1 MRMNREDIS
10 LAGHNGL
17 QISASRSGPKN
28 GFPVM
33 LAHGGGQ
40 TRHAWTKVL
49 GELAEAGY
57 RATAIDMRAHGD
69 SEWASDG
76 AYDMCDFALDLI
88 AVSSQLDSPPA
99 LVGASLGGIAG
110 MIAAGELAPAS
121 FTSLTLVDIAPKM
134 EAVGVSRVVGFM
146 QAHMKDGFSSPEEA
160 AKIIAEY
167 MPHREKRKDTGGL
180 DRYLRKRDD
189 GRYYWHWDP
198 NFIHHVTRTRD
209 NASDAED
216 NGFARLSAAAAKLK
230 LPVHLIRG
238 GSSDM
243 VSEEA
248 VAHFQALVPEA
259 IFTDIADASHMV
271 VGDRNDAF
279 CSAIISFLNS
289 THKSGATT

>member
-1 MRMNREDIS
+1 MDHEES
-10 LAGHNGL
+10 TFAGHNGL
-17 QISASRSGPKN
+17 KIKASTTGPKT

-40 TRHAWTKVL
+40 TRHAWAKVL
-49 GELAEAGY
+49 DELANAGY
-57 RATAIDMRAHGD
+57 RATAIDMRGHGD

-76 AYDMCDFALDLI
+76 AYDMRDFARDLI
-88 AVSSQLDSPPA
+88 AISKQLSNPPA

-110 MIAAGELAPAS
+110 MIAAGELAPAG
-121 FTSLTLVDIAPKM
+121 FRSLTLVDIAPKM

-146 QAHMKDGFSSPEEA
+146 QAHMTDGFSSPEEA

-167 MPHREKRKDTGGL
+167 MPQREKRTGTGKL
-180 DRYLRKRDD
+180 DRYLRKREN

-198 NFIHHVTRTRD
+198 NFIHHVTHARD
-209 NASDAED
+209 NAAEAKE
-216 NGFARLSAAAAKLK
+216 NGFDRLSAAAARLT

-248 VAHFQALVPEA
+248 VAHFQTLVPSA
-259 IFTDIADASHMV
+259 LLTDIADASHMV

-279 CSAIISFLNS
+279 CSAIISFLNA
-289 THKSGATT
+289 THNRGAAA

>member
-1 MRMNREDIS
+1 MDHEESI

-17 QISASRSGPKN
+17 QITASTTGPKT

-40 TRHAWTKVL
+40 TRHAWVKVL
-49 GELAEAGY
+49 DELANAGY
-57 RATAIDMRAHGD
+57 RATAIDMRGHGD

-76 AYDMCDFALDLI
+76 AYDMRDFARDLVAI
-88 AVSSQLDSPPA
+88 SKQLSNPPA

-110 MIAAGELAPAS
+110 MIAAGELAPAG
-121 FTSLTLVDIAPKM
+121 FRSLTLVDIAPKM

-146 QAHMKDGFSSPEEA
+146 QAHMTDGFSSPEEA

-167 MPHREKRKDTGGL
+167 MPQREKRTGTGKL
-180 DRYLRKRDD
+180 DRYLRKREN

-198 NFIHHVTRTRD
+198 NFIHHVTHTRD
-209 NASDAED
+209 NSTEAKD
-216 NGFARLSAAAAKLK
+216 NGFDRLSAAAAKLT

-248 VAHFQALVPEA
+248 VAHFQTLVPSA
-259 IFTDIADASHMV
+259 LLTDIADASHMV

-279 CSAIISFLNS
+279 CSAIISFLNA
-289 THKSGATT
+289 THNRGAAA

>member
-1 MRMNREDIS
+1 MDDEES
-10 LAGHNGL
+10 TFVGHNGL
-17 QISASRSGPKN
+17 KITASTIGPKT

-40 TRHAWTKVL
+40 TRHAWAKVMN
-49 GELAEAGY
+49 ELANAGY
-57 RATAIDMRAHGD
+57 RATAIDMRGHGD

-76 AYDMCDFALDLI
+76 AYDMRDFARDLI
-88 AVSSQLDSPPA
+88 AISKQLNNPPA

-121 FTSLTLVDIAPKM
+121 FRSLTLVDIAPKM

-146 QAHMKDGFSSPEEA
+146 QAHMKDGFSSPDEA
-160 AKIIAEY
+160 AKIISEY
-167 MPHREKRKDTGGL
+167 MPQREKRKDTGKL
-180 DRYLRKRDD
+180 DRYLRKREN
-189 GRYYWHWDP
+189 GRWYWHWDP

-209 NASDAED
+209 NAVEAKD
-216 NGFARLSAAAAKLK
+216 NGFDRLSAAAAKLT

-248 VAHFQALVPEA
+248 VAHFQTLVPSA
-259 IFTDIADASHMV
+259 LLTDIADASHMV

-279 CSAIISFLNS
+279 CSAIISFLNA
-289 THKSGATT
+289 THNRGAAA

>member
-1 MRMNREDIS
+1 MNHEENIFT
-10 LAGHNGL
+10 GHNGL
-17 QISASRSGPKN
+17 KITASTTGPKT
-28 GFPVM
+28 GFPVL

-49 GELAEAGY
+49 DELGNAGY
-57 RATAIDMRAHGD
+57 RATAIDMRGHGA

-76 AYDMCDFALDLI
+76 AYDMRDFARDLV
-88 AVSSQLDSPPA
+88 AVSNQLDSPPA

-110 MIAAGELAPAS
+110 MIAAGLLAPS
-121 FTSLTLVDIAPKM
+121 SISSLTLVDIAPKM
-134 EAVGVSRVVGFM
+134 EAAGVSRVVGFM
-146 QAHMKDGFSSPEEA
+146 QAHMKDGFSSPDEA
-160 AKIIAEY
+160 ARIISEY
-167 MPHREKRKDTGGL
+167 MPQREKRQGTGKL

-209 NASDAED
+209 NASDAQD
-216 NGFARLSAAAAKLK
+216 DGFSRLSEAAGKLE

-248 VAHFQALVPEA
+248 VAHFQTLVPRA
-259 IFTDIADASHMV
+259 VFTDIADAGHMV

-289 THKSGATT
+289 THNRGAAA

>member
-1 MRMNREDIS
+1 MDHEESI

-17 QISASRSGPKN
+17 QITASTTGPKT

-40 TRHAWTKVL
+40 TRHAWVKVL
-49 GELAEAGY
+49 DELANAGY
-57 RATAIDMRAHGD
+57 RATAIDMRGHGD

-76 AYDMCDFALDLI
+76 AYDMRDFARDLVAI
-88 AVSSQLDSPPA
+88 SKQLSNPPA

-110 MIAAGELAPAS
+110 MIAAGELAPAG
-121 FTSLTLVDIAPKM
+121 FRSLTLVDIAPKM

-146 QAHMKDGFSSPEEA
+146 QAHMTDGFSSPEEA
-160 AKIIAEY
+160 ARIIAEY
-167 MPHREKRKDTGGL
+167 MPQREKRTGTGKL
-180 DRYLRKRDD
+180 DRYLRKRED

-198 NFIHHVTRTRD
+198 NFIHHVTHTRD
-209 NASDAED
+209 NSTEAKD
-216 NGFARLSAAAAKLK
+216 NGFDRLSAAAAKLT

-248 VAHFQALVPEA
+248 VAHFQTLVPSA
-259 IFTDIADASHMV
+259 LLTDIADAGHMV

-279 CSAIISFLNS
+279 CSAIISFLNA
-289 THKSGATT
+289 THNRGAAV

>member
-1 MRMNREDIS
+1 M
-10 LAGHNGL
+10 AGHNGL
-17 QISASRSGPKN
+17 QITASTTGPKT

-40 TRHAWTKVL
+40 TRHAWVKVL
-49 GELAEAGY
+49 DELANAGY
-57 RATAIDMRAHGD
+57 RATAIDMRGHGD

-76 AYDMCDFALDLI
+76 AYDMRDFARDLVAI
-88 AVSSQLDSPPA
+88 SKQLSNPPA

-110 MIAAGELAPAS
+110 MIAAGELAPAG
-121 FTSLTLVDIAPKM
+121 FRSLTLVDIAPKM

-146 QAHMKDGFSSPEEA
+146 QAHMTDGFSSPEEA

-167 MPHREKRKDTGGL
+167 MPQREKRTGTGKL
-180 DRYLRKRDD
+180 DRYLRKREN

-198 NFIHHVTRTRD
+198 NFIHHVTHARD
-209 NASDAED
+209 NAAEAKE
-216 NGFARLSAAAAKLK
+216 NGFDRLSAAAARLT

-248 VAHFQALVPEA
+248 VAHFQTLVPSA
-259 IFTDIADASHMV
+259 LLTDIADASHMV

-279 CSAIISFLNS
+279 CSAIISFLNA
-289 THKSGATT
+289 THNRGAAA

>member
-1 MRMNREDIS
+1 MNHEELS
-10 LAGHNGL
+10 FEGHNGL
-17 QISASRSGPKN
+17 KISASRSGPQN

-49 GELAEAGY
+49 DELSGAGF
-57 RATAIDMRAHGD
+57 RATAIDMRGHGD

-76 AYDMCDFALDLI
+76 AYDMRDFAHDI
-88 AVSSQLDSPPA
+88 VAVSSQLDSPPA

-110 MIAAGELAPAS
+110 MIAAGEQAPERFA
-121 FTSLTLVDIAPKM
+121 SLTLVDIAPKM
-134 EAVGVSRVVGFM
+134 EAAGVSRVIGFM
-146 QAHMKDGFSSPEEA
+146 QAHMKDGFSSAEEA

-167 MPHREKRKDTGGL
+167 MPQRSDRKTTGNL
-180 DRYLRKRDD
+180 DRYLRKQED

-198 NFIHHVTRTRD
+198 NFIHHVLRVQE
-209 NASDAED
+209 DARESNED
-216 NGFARLSAAAAKLK
+216 RSTRLSEAAAKLE

-248 VAHFQALVPEA
+248 VSHFRTLVPKVH
-259 IFTDIADASHMV
+259 FTDIADASHMV

-289 THKSGATT
+289 THKRDVVA

>member
-1 MRMNREDIS
+1 MNHEEIS
-10 LAGHNGL
+10 FEGHNGL
-17 QISASRSGPKN
+17 KISASRSGPQN

-49 GELAEAGY
+49 DELSGAGY
-57 RATAIDMRAHGD
+57 RATAIDMRGHGD

-76 AYDMCDFALDLI
+76 AYDMRDFARDLI
-88 AVSSQLDSPPA
+88 AVSSQLDNPPA

-110 MIAAGELAPAS
+110 MIAAGELAPER
-121 FTSLTLVDIAPKM
+121 FVSLTLVDIAPKM

-146 QAHMKDGFSSPEEA
+146 QAHMTDGFSSPEEA
-160 AKIIAEY
+160 ARIIAEY
-167 MPHREKRKDTGGL
+167 MPQREKRTGTGKL
-180 DRYLRKRDD
+180 DRYLRKRED

-198 NFIHHVTRTRD
+198 NFIHHVTHTRD
-209 NASDAED
+209 NAADAKD
-216 NGFARLSAAAAKLK
+216 NGLDRLSAAAAKLT

-248 VAHFQALVPEA
+248 VAHFQTLVPGA
-259 IFTDIADASHMV
+259 LLTDIADASHMV

-289 THKSGATT
+289 THKRGVAA